1 MSPHADIAGVIARR
15 GEQRGSLGGVLAPVL
30 FRLLP
35 ELGKTL
41 AVRPFRLGVSAAL
54 LGPRRGEPGVARRIC
69 LRFLGKTRSLVFGEL
84 LAVGI
89 GKAHLRGFRQ
99 AAGDTLCGKTLRQRA
114 LALHI
119 LAVKLTVGALISA
132 ADALERVLRVPLG
145 RLCGGIGGGFVFG
158 KRVSVPVAIVALHD
172 FAVRWAAFGGVPA
185 APVSF
190 PPVSPLSAGALL
202 QPVPV
207 RFFFFLRHSS
217 ALLPGGVFVPKFSSR
232 TAFIFSSPYRI

>member
-1 MSPHADIAGVIARR
+1 M
-15 GEQRGSLGGVLAPVL
+15 
-30 FRLLP
+30 P

-41 AVRPFRLGVSAAL
+41 AMRPFRLGVSAAL
-54 LGPRRGEPGVARRIC
+54 LGSRRGEPGVTRRIC

-99 AAGDTLCGKTLRQRA
+99 AAGDALCGETLRQRA

-145 RLCGGIGGGFVFG
+145 RLCGGIGGGFIFG
-158 KRVSVPVAIVALHD
+158 KRVGVPVAIIALHG
-172 FAVRWAAFGGVPA
+172 FAVRRAAFGRRSGRSRVL
-185 APVSF
+185 

-202 QPVPV
+202 QPVFV

-217 ALLPGGVFVPKFSSR
+217 ALLPGGVFVPRFSSR

>member
-1 MSPHADIAGVIARR
+1 M
-15 GEQRGSLGGVLAPVL
+15 L

-54 LGPRRGEPGVARRIC
+54 LGSRRGEPGVARRIC

-99 AAGDTLCGKTLRQRA
+99 AAGDALCGKTLRQRA
-114 LALHI
+114 LVLH
-119 LAVKLTVGALISA
+119 
-132 ADALERVLRVPLG
+132 
-145 RLCGGIGGGFVFG
+145 
-158 KRVSVPVAIVALHD
+158 
-172 FAVRWAAFGGVPA
+172 
-185 APVSF
+185 
-190 PPVSPLSAGALL
+190 
-202 QPVPV
+202 
-207 RFFFFLRHSS
+207 FLRHSS